1 MRLIVEH
8 RTRYRFSEPQTRLI
22 QCLRMTPDDTDDQTI
37 VGWSIDV
44 DCNARLRQSRDG
56 LGNRQAMLYADGP
69 IEGIEI
75 SVRGEVLTGDHG
87 GRVRGTAEPLP
98 PEFFLRETDRTA
110 AGEALGAFV
119 GGAVSGLSRAAAI
132 DAAAR
137 AIHGRFEL
145 AGYVDALRDAATAFA
160 AEAATGRELAQML
173 VAGLHAVEIPAR
185 YVSGYRQ
192 REGRACAPHGWV
204 EAHAGDGG
212 WIAVD
217 PSTGGRIDERYVRVA
232 VGLDT
237 AGVTPVAGSRLG
249 QGEEMLDVA
258 VTVEQ
263 AGSDA

>member
-1 MRLIVEH
+1 M
-8 RTRYRFSEPQTRLI
+8 
-22 QCLRMTPDDTDDQTI
+22 
-37 VGWSIDV
+37 
-44 DCNARLRQSRDG
+44 
-56 LGNRQAMLYADGP
+56 
-69 IEGIEI
+69 
-75 SVRGEVLTGDHG
+75 
-87 GRVRGTAEPLP
+87 
-98 PEFFLRETDRTA
+98 
-110 AGEALGAFV
+110 
-119 GGAVSGLSRAAAI
+119 AAAS
-132 DAAAR
+132 AARPSRCRPNSSCAKPTGPRRARRWARSSAAR

>member
-8 RTRYRFSEPQTRLI
+8 RTRYRFSAPQTRLV
-22 QCLRMTPDDTDDQTI
+22 QLLRMTPDDTDDQTV

-44 DCNARLRQSRDG
+44 DCDARLRESRDG

-87 GRVRGTAEPLP
+87 GRVRGTVEPLP
-98 PEFFLRETDRTA
+98 PAFYLRETERTVP
-110 AGEALGAFV
+110 GEELAAFV
-119 GGAVSGLSRAAAI
+119 RAGLAGRGDAAAI
-132 DAAAR
+132 DAATAAMQAR
-137 AIHGRFEL
+137 FTL
-145 AGYVDALRDAATAFA
+145 AAHVEELRDAAAAFA
-160 AEAATGRELAQML
+160 SDAATGRELAQML
-173 VAGLHAVEIPAR
+173 VAGLRAAEVPAR

-204 EAHAGDGG
+204 EAFAGGES

-237 AGVTPVAGSRLG
+237 ASVTPVAGSRLG

-258 VTVEQ
+258 LIVEQ
-263 AGSDA
+263 ARGQ